1 MSDVTAYP
9 QLNNLELYINNL
21 KTFSY
26 VKDDVVGFFD
36 KVIDTLYEGIISA
49 DEQKLID
56 LAFQKNLSQEQ
67 LDAFFK
73 AWDIEAHGTETALL
87 LSYVMKEHPQLTFN
101 DYNAPRLSGVRNFFR
116 FKNLELIAHFKKV
129 MVELGKRGIVPMVI
143 KGGAIKSLRPDLPRV
158 MNDID
163 ILVKNEQEYQ
173 TALQVVRD
181 MGYVLY
187 EPENGE
193 GHSTDVHFPEKNGA
207 FLDIHCC
214 MDFYIDNRDE
224 LTKVFFDRAQKQNV
238 FGCECLVPAKE
249 DMVFLSL
256 FHLAKNLKQGACV
269 EGIPYAAFDLAY
281 LTKDDFNWQIVFD
294 DMHLTRTQVQIYMAI
309 NFMNKVFKDKFFEE
323 EVTIDA
329 NDIARSGFYKDVFYA
344 KFVHEVKH
352 RCKKL
357 KLKQSLHSWADFKF
371 YLKNEMWH
379 LVTKNAYKSALLQ
392 RLFLRFLEC
401 K

>member
-26 VKDDVVGFFD
+26 VKDDIKEFFD
-36 KVIDTLYEGIISA
+36 KVIDALYEGIISA

-73 AWDIEAHGTETALL
+73 AWDIEAHGADTALL
-87 LSYVMKEHPQLTFN
+87 LAYVMKEHPQLTFN

-193 GHSTDVHFPEKNGA
+193 GHSTDVHFSEKGTS

-214 MDFYIDNRDE
+214 MDFNIDNRDE
-224 LTKVFFDRAQKQNV
+224 LTKAFFDRACKQKV
-238 FGCECLVPAKE
+238 FGCECLIPAKE

-256 FHLAKNLKQGACV
+256 FHLAKNLKEGACV

-294 DMHLTRTQVQIYMAI
+294 DMRLTNTEVQIYMAI
-309 NFMNKVFKDKFFEE
+309 NFMNKVFKGSLCEE
-323 EVTIDA
+323 NVLISAEDIVA
-329 NDIARSGFYKDVFYA
+329 NGFYKDVYYA

-357 KLKQSLHSWADFKF
+357 KLKNSLHSWADFKF
-371 YLKNEMWH
+371 YLKNKSWH
-379 LVTKNAYKSALLQ
+379 SVTKRAYKYNWLRL
-392 RLFLRFLEC
+392 LFLRFLGA
-401 K
+401 